1 MAPIVLNGLREW
13 KLICPK
19 GELDLVFPTGAGG
32 VESHSN
38 IMQRGFQPL
47 QVAAGIVDET
57 GAAKYGLHALRHAC
71 ASLWIEQGMNPKRI
85 QKLMGHSSIQM
96 TFAVQLTMFQHGV
109 VRLVTVPDYELNGV
123 LSHDLEKIFYYGQNI
138 VQPNDKRVSVSMG
151 DIIWKDG
158 RRFLIMAEGFEEM
171 GPKDKLPG
179 TFPSLLRKVLTIK
192 PSYNE
197 KNQTQETTHSS

>member
-1 MAPIVLNGLREW
+1 
-13 KLICPK
+13 
-19 GELDLVFPTGAGG
+19 
-32 VESHSN
+32 
-38 IMQRGFQPL
+38 
-47 QVAAGIVDET
+47 
-57 GAAKYGLHALRHAC
+57 
-71 ASLWIEQGMNPKRI
+71 
-85 QKLMGHSSIQM
+85 M

-179 TFPSLLRKVLTIK
+179 TFPSLLLKVLTTK